1 MDGVVALLE
10 GHIDVVCGR
19 TLGRGWGFFG
29 RVLYVAGE
37 VICIRFWHD
46 PWSRSTSLKDLY
58 LEMFA
63 CAMDKEARISYMVD
77 IAPNGGGRSWNLLFC
92 HEF

>member
-1 MDGVVALLE
+1 MWENIRKGVE
-10 GHIDVVCGR
+10 
-19 TLGRGWGFFG
+19 GFFG
-29 RVLYVAGE
+29 HVLYVAGE